1 MFCGRQ
7 TDARINYIQDRVL
20 RTVYNDRISPFEELL
35 GRDKSETIHRKNI
48 TILAAE
54 LFKIKNGL
62 LNDIMTQL
70 ICKRNSLGYSLRS
83 QTDFSLPLVKS
94 VNYGL

>member
-7 TDARINYIQDRVL
+7 TTARINYIHERVL

-70 ICKRNSLGYSLRS
+70 ICKRNSRRS
-83 QTDFSLPLVKS
+83 QTDFLLPLVKS